1 LKHNARNA
9 VLRGVSVLAI
19 AFFAV
24 AGSVSFPARPASS
37 ATPPAAPVAWISGS
51 PASTSN
57 VVFSSPL
64 GYDSASNTE
73 VIYLGVLSPIP
84 GSNDPASQPA
94 GTEYTIQQNTNGQ
107 EPILVGGVGD
117 IVSWTWTDSPSSLLT
132 LQIKSVNSRLGE
144 TYSGFPIGLRR
155 EVAAFVMFKGS
166 SMTPDPDV
174 DAVFA
179 SSNSAGTG
187 GTGTSAKPFDVQVDS
202 QGRISVTVNSSNGDA
217 GQFNIFIPDSV
228 IAAKASKA
236 GVTASRD
243 QVQLVDSNPKAGSV
257 IQRVDRDAANPGV
270 TKRGTPFPGLE
281 IRYTFT
287 YSEHQMVTDANPATS
302 STYSTFLPLV
312 SRNSSGGF

>member
-1 LKHNARNA
+1 MKQSVRIAILGT
-9 VLRGVSVLAI
+9 LSVLAV
-19 AFFAV
+19 AWLAV
-24 AGSVSFPARPASS
+24 SGSFSVAARPAD
-37 ATPPAAPVAWISGS
+37 AAGPPAAPVAWISGTPS
-51 PASTSN
+51 STAN
-57 VVFSSPL
+57 VLFSSPM
-64 GYDSASNTE
+64 GYDSTANTE
-73 VIYLGVLSPIP
+73 LIYLGVLGPVSGP
-84 GSNDPASQPA
+84 NDPASQSL

-117 IVSWTWTDSPSSLLT
+117 IVSWTWTDSPTSLLT
-132 LQIKSVNSRLGE
+132 LQIKSVNSRLVE
-144 TYSGFPIGLRR
+144 TYSGQPLGLRR

-202 QGRISVTVNSSNGDA
+202 RGKITVVVGSNEGDT

-228 IAAKASKA
+228 IAAKAAKA

-243 QVQLVDSNPKAGSV
+243 QVQLADSNPKAGST

-287 YSEHQMVTDANPATS
+287 YSEHQLATDANPVTPPS
-302 STYSTFLPLV
+302 VRIFLPLLT
-312 SRNSSGGF
+312 RNSSGAF